1 MQVYPTLFDLT
12 HPAGQIL
19 VVVFFLIPGLNA
31 TWIIERL
38 AGRTPLSGA
47 ERLFRAVAWTFS
59 SRHGHW
65 TMLGLPWSRCPGVA
79 ACSSDRTTSRS

>member
-12 HPAGQIL
+12 QPAGQIL

-38 AGRTPLSGA
+38 AP
-47 ERLFRAVAWTFS
+47 
-59 SRHGHW
+59 
-65 TMLGLPWSRCPGVA
+65 
-79 ACSSDRTTSRS
+79 